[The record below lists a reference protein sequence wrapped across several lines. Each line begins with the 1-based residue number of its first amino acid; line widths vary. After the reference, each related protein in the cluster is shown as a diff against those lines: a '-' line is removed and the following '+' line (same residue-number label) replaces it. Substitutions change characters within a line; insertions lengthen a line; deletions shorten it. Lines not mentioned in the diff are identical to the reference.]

1 MKTAAQAK
9 EAGYPASV
17 GRFMSVND
25 VIASIGV
32 SRATI
37 YRMIAQRQFPPQHRL
52 TAGRVGWWE
61 NDVETWLKSRP
72 VGGINSS

>member
-1 MKTAAQAK
+1 MKTAAEAK
-9 EAGYPASV
+9 QAGYAASV

-37 YRMIAQRQFPPQHRL
+37 YRMIAKQEFPTQHRL
-52 TAGRVGWWE
+52 TAGRIGWWE
-61 NDVETWLKSRP
+61 KDVETWLQSRP
-72 VGGINSS
+72 VGGIDSS

>member
-1 MKTAAQAK
+1 MKTAAEAK
-9 EAGYPASV
+9 RTGYAASI

-37 YRMIAQRQFPPQHRL
+37 YRMVAKRQFPPQHRL
-52 TAGRVGWWE
+52 TAGRIGWWE
-61 NDVETWLKSRP
+61 KDVETWLKSRP
-72 VGGINSS
+72 VGGMNST